1 MTTLSI
7 SLKEKVFDTIKA
19 EAMRPVELVKALE
32 GDAYGK
38 EIEIA
43 VSDLLEDGS
52 IRFEYDGRLHP
63 AVHAPAV

>member
-1 MTTLSI
+1 
-7 SLKEKVFDTIKA
+7 
-19 EAMRPVELVKALE
+19 MRPVELVKALE